1 MGLGWHGI
9 ERKVSTLLALGK
21 HACTVGLGGAVEGP
35 LPSGTLRNRSEA
47 LLRRGESRAKLS
59 GGRDG
64 GILGSKWGQGMLVEI
79 VSECSA

>member
-35 LPSGTLRNRSEA
+35 YTTTPKS
-47 LLRRGESRAKLS
+47 LRRAPEATSLKPPARA
-59 GGRDG
+59 
-64 GILGSKWGQGMLVEI
+64 
-79 VSECSA
+79 

>member
-35 LPSGTLRNRSEA
+35 
-47 LLRRGESRAKLS
+47 
-59 GGRDG
+59 
-64 GILGSKWGQGMLVEI
+64 
-79 VSECSA
+79 